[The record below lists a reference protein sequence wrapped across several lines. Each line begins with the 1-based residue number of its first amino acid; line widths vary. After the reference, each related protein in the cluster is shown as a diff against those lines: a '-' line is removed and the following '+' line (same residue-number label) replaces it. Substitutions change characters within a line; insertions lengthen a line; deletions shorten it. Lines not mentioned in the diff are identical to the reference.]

1 MSQYF
6 TKPYEHYS
14 ENVKVELDLSN
25 YATKAD
31 LKGALGVYTCNLAAK
46 SDLFSLKAQVD
57 KIDIDKLKTVPADLS
72 KVSNVVDNDVVKKT
86 VHDKLV
92 TEVNAT
98 GTSRSVL
105 KTRYNA
111 DKLGLEKKIDAD
123 KNRPDTSGLLKKAD
137 CNIDITEIEGETPN
151 ITGITTNAVFNDI
164 AFYCCYC

>member
-1 MSQYF
+1 M
-6 TKPYEHYS
+6 
-14 ENVKVELDLSN
+14 
-25 YATKAD
+25 
-31 LKGALGVYTCNLAAK
+31 
-46 SDLFSLKAQVD
+46 
-57 KIDIDKLKTVPADLS
+57 S

-164 AFYCCYC
+164 AFYCCYCWDKIPNVSDLVKKTDFNAKI